1 MKRILVAD
9 DEMSIRLLYSEE
21 LREEGYE
28 VFTASNGKEALE
40 VVAKEPLDLIILD
53 IKMPE
58 MSGIE
63 VLRQIKEKYPNLPV
77 LLSSA
82 YSEYKQDFGT
92 WASEEYLVKSSDL
105 EDLKAAVRKHLK
117 RLNCSH
123 CNCWP
128 RRSFMGKIKSILML
142 LIGAFLAVFIYEN
155 WVAAP
160 YIKLFGREMIQL
172 NISIIIIS
180 FFALGFILG
189 WLSRF
194 SWTRRSPKK
203 PPDDF
208 KRRKGPR
215 VPKPHSTGGK

>member
-28 VFTASNGKEALE
+28 VLTAANGREALE
-40 VVAKEPLDLIILD
+40 IVEKEPLNLIILD

-63 VLRQIKEKYPNLPV
+63 VLRQIKEKNPNLPV

-105 EDLKAAVRKHLK
+105 EDLKTAVRKHLK
-117 RLNCSH
+117 
-123 CNCWP
+123 
-128 RRSFMGKIKSILML
+128 
-142 LIGAFLAVFIYEN
+142 
-155 WVAAP
+155 
-160 YIKLFGREMIQL
+160 
-172 NISIIIIS
+172 
-180 FFALGFILG
+180 
-189 WLSRF
+189 
-194 SWTRRSPKK
+194 
-203 PPDDF
+203 D
-208 KRRKGPR
+208 
-215 VPKPHSTGGK
+215 

>member
-1 MKRILVAD
+1 MKKILVAD

-28 VFTASNGKEALE
+28 VFTAANGKEALE

-58 MSGIE
+58 LSGIE
-63 VLRQIKEKYPNLPV
+63 VLRQIKEQHPDLPV

-117 RLNCSH
+117 
-123 CNCWP
+123 
-128 RRSFMGKIKSILML
+128 
-142 LIGAFLAVFIYEN
+142 
-155 WVAAP
+155 
-160 YIKLFGREMIQL
+160 
-172 NISIIIIS
+172 
-180 FFALGFILG
+180 
-189 WLSRF
+189 
-194 SWTRRSPKK
+194 
-203 PPDDF
+203 D
-208 KRRKGPR
+208 
-215 VPKPHSTGGK
+215 